1 MKISIVA
8 VGKIKERFVREAI
21 DDYAGRIRRY
31 ATLDERELDDG
42 PDGQLAD
49 AIAKAARGATV
60 VPLDSRGDEVDSRG
74 FAAWLERLSRTGKG
88 DVAFAIGGKEGLGP
102 KCLAL
107 GPRALS
113 LSKMTWPH
121 RIARLMLT
129 EQIYRG
135 FTILNN
141 EPYGA

>member
-1 MKISIVA
+1 VKISIVA

-74 FAAWLERLSRTGKG
+74 FAAWLERLSRTARGTWRSRSAARRG
-88 DVAFAIGGKEGLGP
+88 WGRSAWP
-102 KCLAL
+102 WAL
-107 GPRALS
+107 ERSACPR
-113 LSKMTWPH
+113 
-121 RIARLMLT
+121 
-129 EQIYRG
+129 
-135 FTILNN
+135 
-141 EPYGA
+141 